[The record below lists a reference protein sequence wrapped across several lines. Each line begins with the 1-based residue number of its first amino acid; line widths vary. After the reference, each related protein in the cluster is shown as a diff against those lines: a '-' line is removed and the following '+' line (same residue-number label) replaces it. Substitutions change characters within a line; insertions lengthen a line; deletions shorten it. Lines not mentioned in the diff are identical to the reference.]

1 MARLRV
7 EVVYAL
13 AEVQE
18 VVSLEL
24 AEGSNALAAVAAS
37 GLAKRHGL
45 SGDDWTLGIGGRRV
59 APGQVL
65 RDGDRVEILRPLALD
80 PKEARR
86 RRALKPRRRQ
96 G

>member
-24 AEGSNALAAVAAS
+24 AEGSSALAAVAAS

-45 SGDDWTLGIGGRRV
+45 SAGSWTLGIGGRRV
-59 APGQVL
+59 APGHGL

-86 RRALKPRRRQ
+86 RRARKARRA
-96 G
+96 